1 MITINPDLKLFI
13 YNRNV
18 DMRKAIDGLAS
29 IIVDSMQLEPQ
40 SKIMFIFFNN
50 SKDKIKAI
58 VWEGD
63 GFLLLYKRLEKGK
76 FKFPRNIIDNHY
88 EIDADLFNWLRK
100 GFDFHALKQ
109 HPELK
114 TSKYF

>member
-1 MITINPDLKLFI
+1 MITISSDLKLLI
-13 YNRNV
+13 YNQNV
-18 DMRKAIDGLAS
+18 DMRKAIDGLAT

-40 SKIMFIFFNN
+40 AKIMFIFYN
-50 SKDKIKAI
+50 SSRDKFKAM
-58 VWEGD
+58 VWEGN

-76 FKFPRNIIDNHY
+76 FKFPKNIVDDHY

-100 GFDFHALKQ
+100 GFDFYALKQ

-114 TSKYF
+114 ISKYF